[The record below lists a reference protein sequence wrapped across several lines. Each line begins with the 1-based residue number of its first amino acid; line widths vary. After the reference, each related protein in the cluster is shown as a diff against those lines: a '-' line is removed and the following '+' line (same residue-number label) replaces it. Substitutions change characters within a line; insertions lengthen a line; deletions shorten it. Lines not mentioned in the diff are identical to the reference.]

1 MRLRELMRKEVFEAS
16 PDECLADAAAR
27 MRDHGIGS
35 LPVMAGEELLGILT
49 DRDLMN
55 AVADGAAAEETRVV
69 SYMSSV
75 PIVAAPGDDTATAAG
90 QAAHGRRGP
99 RILRRRPGCS
109 PLARLMVQHDV
120 RHLPIVQGARV
131 VGIVSARDLL
141 VLQGWPYQAA
151 ARR

>member
-1 MRLRELMRKEVFEAS
+1 MRKEVFEAS

-75 PIVAAPGDDTATAAG
+75 PIVAAPGDDTATAA
-90 QAAHGRRGP
+90 
-99 RILRRRPGCS
+99 
-109 PLARLMVQHDV
+109 RLMVQHDV

>member
-75 PIVAAPGDDTATAAG
+75 PIVAAPGDDTATAA
-90 QAAHGRRGP
+90 
-99 RILRRRPGCS
+99 
-109 PLARLMVQHDV
+109 RLMVQHDV
-120 RHLPIVQGARV
+120 RHLPIVQGSRV

>member
-1 MRLRELMRKEVFEAS
+1 
-16 PDECLADAAAR
+16 

-75 PIVAAPGDDTATAAG
+75 PIVAAPGDDTATAA
-90 QAAHGRRGP
+90 
-99 RILRRRPGCS
+99 
-109 PLARLMVQHDV
+109 RLMVQHDV
-120 RHLPIVQGARV
+120 RHLPIVQGSRV

>member
-75 PIVAAPGDDTATAAG
+75 PIVAAPGDDTATAA
-90 QAAHGRRGP
+90 
-99 RILRRRPGCS
+99 
-109 PLARLMVQHDV
+109 RLMVQHDV